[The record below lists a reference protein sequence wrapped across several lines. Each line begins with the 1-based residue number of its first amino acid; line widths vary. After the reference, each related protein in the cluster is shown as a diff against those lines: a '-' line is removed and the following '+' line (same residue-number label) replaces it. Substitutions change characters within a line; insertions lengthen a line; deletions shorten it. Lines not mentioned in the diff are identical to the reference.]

1 MNDARRLVSSS
12 SSSRTPAPNPGLTR
26 RSAPTP
32 PSSTGSLGSSSRSAE
47 GRIGTHNTT
56 TTTNEINLTRPLLD
70 MRFSYLTG
78 VISTAETV
86 QFERMIFRTT
96 RGNCFVKF
104 EPIEHDITDP
114 HSGVAVKKSVFI
126 VFFKS
131 DVIGE
136 KIKRICDAFRAHR
149 YSMPDNTENDDDL
162 TSSINMMLTENAQDI
177 VDSRTVLL
185 KNQDARYRLCARIAR
200 HHERWSWIVLRE
212 KAIYH
217 SLNMFRKD
225 VAGMLRGEG
234 WVTTDAVP
242 ALRLS
247 VEQQHG
253 NILER
258 GMPCHVDRVPQPWPT
273 PPTHFVTNKFTH
285 AYQEFVNTYGI
296 PRYRE
301 VNPAVFTAATFPFL
315 FGVMYG
321 DIGHG
326 LFIFVAGLILV
337 WNESKFVHTKMD
349 EMTEFFIV
357 ARYMI
362 LMMGFFAIYAGLVY
376 NDFFSLGLNLFQS
389 RYVTYGSCF
398 VNSVAGS
405 SRNKF
410 PRNEYIHHNYCLSPV
425 FSLRFFS
432 ILCFLLFIT
441 VGSLTG
447 RNMDRLP
454 KVRGDLLFCPMYR
467 SSTLLVQIVQGL

>member
-1 MNDARRLVSSS
+1 
-12 SSSRTPAPNPGLTR
+12 
-26 RSAPTP
+26 
-32 PSSTGSLGSSSRSAE
+32 
-47 GRIGTHNTT
+47 
-56 TTTNEINLTRPLLD
+56 
-70 MRFSYLTG
+70 
-78 VISTAETV
+78 
-86 QFERMIFRTT
+86 
-96 RGNCFVKF
+96 
-104 EPIEHDITDP
+104 
-114 HSGVAVKKSVFI
+114 
-126 VFFKS
+126 
-131 DVIGE
+131 
-136 KIKRICDAFRAHR
+136 
-149 YSMPDNTENDDDL
+149 
-162 TSSINMMLTENAQDI
+162 
-177 VDSRTVLL
+177 
-185 KNQDARYRLCARIAR
+185 
-200 HHERWSWIVLRE
+200 
-212 KAIYH
+212 
-217 SLNMFRKD
+217 
-225 VAGMLRGEG
+225 
-234 WVTTDAVP
+234 
-242 ALRLS
+242 
-247 VEQQHG
+247 
-253 NILER
+253 
-258 GMPCHVDRVPQPWPT
+258 MPCHVDRVLQPWPT
-273 PPTHFVTNKFTH
+273 PPTHFVTNKFTY

-410 PRNEYIHHNYCLSPV
+410 PRNEYIHHNYYLSPV

-454 KVRGDLLFCPMYR
+454 KVRDDLIFCPMYR
-467 SSTLLVQIVQGL
+467 SSILLVQVVPGL